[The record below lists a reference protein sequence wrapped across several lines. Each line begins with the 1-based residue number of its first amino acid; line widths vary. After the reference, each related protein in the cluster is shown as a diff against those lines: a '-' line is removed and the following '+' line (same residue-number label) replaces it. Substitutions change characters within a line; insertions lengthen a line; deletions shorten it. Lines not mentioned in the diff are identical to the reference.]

1 MSVITL
7 PKSADTA
14 KLRELGR
21 LQDIPVVR
29 QLGSLLL
36 IAATIALGLW
46 LFFWTQKPDYVPVS
60 AGLDAKSSN
69 DAAELLRQ
77 QKIPFKVQENGTLAV
92 PQEQIGAARM
102 ALAGG
107 GLTGTPSSGIDT
119 LGKDGS
125 FGSSQFMEN
134 ARYQRAIETDLAR
147 TIATLQPVRDARVH
161 LAVPKPSAF
170 SRQQEPAGASV
181 VIELNSGAALDQGQ
195 VNAIVH
201 LVSSSIPSLPPER
214 VTVVD
219 QFGRMLSSQGQNG
232 DDAANNRK
240 FEQQRRLESVYVQ
253 RIRELL
259 EPMTGTGRVSA
270 QVSVQ
275 MDFSQTEQAQETY
288 GPQTPVVRSEQVS
301 ESGNLSTAN
310 AQGPNGVPGSASNTP
325 GATTGN
331 PAPPASG
338 GGQGSRNAVRNYEI
352 DRTLTHTRQEPGRV
366 QRVTAAV
373 LVDNIASG
381 TADKNGKVPTRA
393 LNAAELQNIQ
403 KLVEQAV
410 GFDAQRGDNI
420 SVVNAPFARPE
431 LADDEKSGMFPF
443 SLNDPA
449 SRDLLRIGV
458 GGIALIV
465 LILTVLRPALRNL
478 LGPKMKQ
485 KALITKAP
493 EAKPDTG
500 DDEDLKVTLQSK
512 TRETLNLQ
520 PAPSNEVL
528 ENHVDRARKAV
539 ADDPRRVAEVI
550 RGWVDGDE

>member
-7 PKSADTA
+7 PKSPDPA

-107 GLTGTPSSGIDT
+107 GLTGAPVSGIDAM
-119 LGKDGS
+119 GKEGS

-134 ARYQRAIETDLAR
+134 ARYQRAIEGDLAR

-181 VIELNSGAALDQGQ
+181 VIELRSGTALDQGQ

-219 QFGRMLSSQGQNG
+219 QFGRMLSSQGQNSEE
-232 DDAANNRK
+232 AANNRK

-288 GPQTPVVRSEQVS
+288 GPQTPIVRSEQVS
-301 ESGNLSTAN
+301 ESGNLSAN
-310 AQGPNGVPGSASNTP
+310 AEGPSGVPGSISNTP
-325 GATTGN
+325 GAADAN
-331 PAPPASG
+331 ANAAPSG
-338 GGQGSRNAVRNYEI
+338 GQSSRNAVRNYEI

-373 LVDNIASG
+373 LIDNIAAG
-381 TADKNGKVPTRA
+381 AADKDGKVPTRA

-410 GFDAQRGDNI
+410 GFDVARGDNI
-420 SVVNAPFARPE
+420 SVVNAPFAHPE
-431 LADDEKSGMFPF
+431 LADDEKSGFFPF
-443 SLNDPA
+443 NINDPA

-465 LILTVLRPALRNL
+465 LILAVLRPALRGM
-478 LGPKMKQ
+478 LGPKIKKQ
-485 KALITKAP
+485 KALADKKTETKP
-493 EAKPDTG
+493 EA
-500 DDEDLKVTLQSK
+500 DEDEGVKITLQDPPE
-512 TRETLNLQ
+512 ETLNLQ
-520 PAPSNEVL
+520 PPAEAELLESN
-528 ENHVDRARKAV
+528 VDRARKAV
-539 ADDPRRVAEVI
+539 AEDPRRAAEVI
-550 RGWVDGDE
+550 RGWVDSDE